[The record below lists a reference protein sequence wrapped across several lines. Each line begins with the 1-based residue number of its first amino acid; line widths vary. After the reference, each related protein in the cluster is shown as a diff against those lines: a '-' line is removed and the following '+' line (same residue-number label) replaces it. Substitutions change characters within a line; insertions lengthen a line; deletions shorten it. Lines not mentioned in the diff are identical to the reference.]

1 MRKGK
6 IAVEKIQLFIPSFL
20 TLLRNHARRNEG
32 EVKVIGVKKKYI
44 EYFSGYSE
52 SEMTQIEQIV
62 AEDFMVYDL
71 KLDYEA
77 DLLSF
82 YLEHEG
88 ELNQTKVIEKV
99 FNTFI
104 VEYNPKLFGFFTIA
118 KGRNKPKTTGK

>member
-1 MRKGK
+1 M
-6 IAVEKIQLFIPSFL
+6 
-20 TLLRNHARRNEG
+20 
-32 EVKVIGVKKKYI
+32 KKKYI

-52 SEMTQIEQIV
+52 YEMTQIDQIA

-88 ELNQTKVIEKV
+88 VLNQTKVIEKV

-104 VEYNPKLFGFFTIA
+104 VEYNPKTFGFFTIA
-118 KGRNKPKTTGK
+118 KGRNKPRTTGK

>member
-1 MRKGK
+1 M
-6 IAVEKIQLFIPSFL
+6 
-20 TLLRNHARRNEG
+20 
-32 EVKVIGVKKKYI
+32 KKKYI
-44 EYFSGYSE
+44 EYFSRYSE
-52 SEMTQIEQIV
+52 NEMTQIDQIV